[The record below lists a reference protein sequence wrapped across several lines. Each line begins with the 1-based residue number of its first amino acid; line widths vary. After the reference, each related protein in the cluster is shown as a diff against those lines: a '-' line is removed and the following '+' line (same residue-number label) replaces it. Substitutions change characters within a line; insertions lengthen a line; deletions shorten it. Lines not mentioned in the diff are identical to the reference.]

1 METKKKKSTLES
13 GDSAKEQSMID
24 SIVVG
29 INEEISEHSKE
40 RCNQMLERVVKR
52 WKGSFLSKGKS
63 VKHILPWYQPRE
75 NRIKEYWKEL
85 DY

>member
-1 METKKKKSTLES
+1 
-13 GDSAKEQSMID
+13 MID

-63 VKHILPWYQPRE
+63 VKHSLPW
-75 NRIKEYWKEL
+75 
-85 DY
+85 